1 MQKKQ
6 TPKTES
12 ALTRLINRAGALADY
27 CWKGVWRDPRRSF
40 GIRVLKT
47 LNLSVRSFMD
57 RGLQLRSMALTYSTV
72 LAIVPAL
79 AMIFAI
85 GRGFGLQNL
94 VEDEIY
100 GLFPA
105 QKEAVTASFKFVD
118 SYLNQ
123 ASQGVFIG
131 VGLVFL
137 LWTLISLLSNI
148 DEAFN
153 NIWDIK
159 KERPFYQKITDYIAI
174 CLIVPVL
181 LICSSGITV
190 FISTADDLHF
200 RVLALL
206 KNIAIEISPL
216 VLAWLAFTFSYFL
229 IPNTKI
235 KFRYAAAS
243 GAICAIAFEI
253 LQMLILNGQI
263 YVSRYN
269 AIYGSFAFLPLLLVW
284 LQLSWLILLFGC
296 VLTYSMQNVFSF
308 NYEGDVSNISDSY
321 MRTIALT
328 VMAIV
333 IRRFE
338 SHEKP
343 LSPNQLSISYGIPIR
358 IVSRVVDRLHDCG
371 LVYFVVEQK
380 GVTGIAP
387 AVDNDRFTVSDLFKT
402 LYTTGEKDFIPGFAE
417 RYSGLIAD
425 ADGILGAAYKAMPET
440 LVRDV
445 PLPDET
451 E

>member
-1 MQKKQ
+1 M
-6 TPKTES
+6 
-12 ALTRLINRAGALADY
+12 
-27 CWKGVWRDPRRSF
+27 
-40 GIRVLKT
+40 LKT

-57 RGLQLRSMALTYSTV
+57 RDLQLRSMALTYSTV

-85 GRGFGLQNL
+85 GRGFGLQGL

-105 QKEAVTASFKFVD
+105 QKEAVATAFKFVD

-153 NIWDIK
+153 NIWDIRSQ
-159 KERPFYQKITDYIAI
+159 RPFYQKITDYIAI

-181 LICSSGITV
+181 LICSSGFAV
-190 FISTADDLHF
+190 FISTADDFHF
-200 RVLALL
+200 RVLAVL
-206 KNIAIEISPL
+206 KNVIIEITPL

-235 KFRYAAAS
+235 KFSYAAAS
-243 GAICAIAFEI
+243 GAVCAIAYEI
-253 LQMLILNGQI
+253 LQMLMLTGQI

-308 NYEGDVSNISDSY
+308 NYEGDVNNISDSY
-321 MRTIALT
+321 LRTICLA

-333 IRRFE
+333 IRQFE
-338 SHEKP
+338 NHKPP
-343 LSPNQLSISYGIPIR
+343 LSRNDMSIRFGIPIR
-358 IVSRVVDRLHDCG
+358 IVSRVVDRLHSCG
-371 LVYFVVEQK
+371 LVYFVVEKK
-380 GVTGIAP
+380 GVIGIAP
-387 AVDNDRFTVSDLFKT
+387 AVDNDSFTVADLFKT
-402 LYTTGEKDFIPGFAE
+402 LYNSGEKDFIPGFAE
-417 RYSGLIAD
+417 RYSSLISD
-425 ADGILGAAYKAMPET
+425 ASGIISSAFKAMPDT
-440 LVRDV
+440 LIRDM
-445 PLPDET
+445 PIPEDT

>member
-6 TPKTES
+6 TRKTES
-12 ALTRLINRAGALADY
+12 ASTRFFSRVGALADY
-27 CWKGVWRDPRRSF
+27 CRKGVWRDPRDTF
-40 GIRVLKT
+40 GIRMLKI

-57 RGLQLRSMALTYSTV
+57 RDLQLRSMALTYSTV

-79 AMIFAI
+79 AMVFAI

-94 VEDEIY
+94 VENEIY
-100 GLFPA
+100 DLFPA
-105 QKEAVTASFKFVD
+105 QKEAVTAAFKFVD

-123 ASQGVFIG
+123 ASQGIFIG

-159 KERPFYQKITDYIAI
+159 NRRPFYQKITDYIAI
-174 CLIVPVL
+174 CFIVPVL

-190 FISTADDLHF
+190 FISTANDFHF
-200 RVLALL
+200 RVLAWL
-206 KNIAIEISPL
+206 KNITIEILPL
-216 VLAWLAFTFSYFL
+216 VLAWMAFTFSYFL
-229 IPNTKI
+229 IPNTKV
-235 KFRYAAAS
+235 KFRYAAMS
-243 GAICAIAFEI
+243 GAVGAIAFEI

-308 NYEGDVSNISDSY
+308 NYEGAVTNISDSY
-321 MRTIALT
+321 MRTIALAI
-328 VMAIV
+328 MAIV

-338 SHEKP
+338 RRESP
-343 LSPNQLSISYGIPIR
+343 LSGNEISIRFGIPVR
-358 IVSRVVDRLHDCG
+358 IVSQVIDRLHKCG
-371 LVYFVVEQK
+371 LIYLVVEQK
-380 GVTGIAP
+380 GVTGVAS
-387 AVDNDRFTVSDLFKT
+387 AVDNDRFTVADLFKA

-417 RYSGLIAD
+417 RYSGLIAN
-425 ADGILGAAYKAMPET
+425 ADGILNAAYKAMPKT

-445 PLPDET
+445 PLPEAN
-451 E
+451 

>member
-1 MQKKQ
+1 MQNKQ
-6 TPKTES
+6 TQKTES
-12 ALTRLINRAGALADY
+12 ALTRLFDRVGALADY
-27 CWKGVWRDPRRSF
+27 CWRGVWRDPRDSF
-40 GIRVLKT
+40 GIRMLKT

-57 RGLQLRSMALTYSTV
+57 RDLQLRSMALTYSTV

-85 GRGFGLQNL
+85 GRGFGLQGL

-105 QKEAVTASFKFVD
+105 QKEAVATAFKFVD

-153 NIWDIK
+153 NIWDIRSQ
-159 KERPFYQKITDYIAI
+159 RPFYQKITDYIAI

-181 LICSSGITV
+181 LICSSGIAV

-200 RVLALL
+200 KVLALL
-206 KNIAIEISPL
+206 KNIAIEATPF

-229 IPNTKI
+229 IPNTKV
-235 KFRYAAAS
+235 KFNYAAAS
-243 GAICAIAFEI
+243 GAVCAIAYEI
-253 LQMLILNGQI
+253 LQMLMLNGQI

-284 LQLSWLILLFGC
+284 LQFSWLILLFGC

-308 NYEGDVSNISDSY
+308 NYEGDVNNISDSY
-321 MRTIALT
+321 LRTICVAL
-328 VMAIV
+328 MAIV
-333 IRRFE
+333 IRQFE
-338 SHEKP
+338 SHGAP
-343 LSPNQLSISYGIPIR
+343 LSRNDISIRYGIPIR
-358 IVSRVVDRLHDCG
+358 IVSRVVDRLHSCG
-371 LVYFVVEQK
+371 LVYFVIEHK
-380 GVTGIAP
+380 GVIGIAP
-387 AVDNDRFTVSDLFKT
+387 AVDNDHFTIADLYKT

-425 ADGILGAAYKAMPET
+425 ARGTLEAAFKAMPDT
-440 LVRDV
+440 LIRDV
-445 PLPDET
+445 PLPEET